1 MSSRELSAKKGIELS
16 SSSSS
21 PARSLAL
28 CSSTCPSASSVNHRH
43 FSLATPSPLLSNTL
57 QMAVDVAKA
66 AALLAGA
73 LAHHAS
79 RAAAAAAGALEGGR
93 RRRGAR
99 RRSNGNGGASSS
111 SSGSSFSNSGD
122 TAFSSALPGVPPPSS
137 RAVAQLLAEGAARER
152 ALDVRGAIA
161 KYEAAIAAARP
172 QLDARALGA
181 ASKAW
186 SDASY
191 LDELGLEALS
201 DEDKRQLNARAIDRC
216 REASLAAPDS
226 GLPHVACCVSMGRM
240 ALWTHDSR
248 GKARLAAA
256 AREQASL
263 ATAKSPGSD
272 LAHHLLGR

>member
-1 MSSRELSAKKGIELS
+1 
-16 SSSSS
+16 
-21 PARSLAL
+21 
-28 CSSTCPSASSVNHRH
+28 
-43 FSLATPSPLLSNTL
+43 
-57 QMAVDVAKA
+57 MAVDLAKA

-73 LAHHAS
+73 LAHHDS
-79 RAAAAAAGALEGGR
+79 RAAEAAAGALEGGKGG
-93 RRRGAR
+93 RRGGGGG
-99 RRSNGNGGASSS
+99 RSNSSRRKDSGGGASTSSS
-111 SSGSSFSNSGD
+111 SSSSPFSGD
-122 TAFSSALPGVPPPSS
+122 NASSALPGVPPPSS
-137 RAVAQLLAEGAARER
+137 RAVALLLAEGAARER
-152 ALDVRGAIA
+152 ALDLRGAIS

-191 LDELGLEALS
+191 LDELGVEALS
-201 DEDKRQLNARAIDRC
+201 DEDKRALNARAIDRC
-216 REASLAAPDS
+216 REASLAAPQS

-263 ATAKSPGSD
+263 ATAKSPESD

>member
-1 MSSRELSAKKGIELS
+1 MVVA
-16 SSSSS
+16 
-21 PARSLAL
+21 
-28 CSSTCPSASSVNHRH
+28 
-43 FSLATPSPLLSNTL
+43 
-57 QMAVDVAKA
+57 VAKA

-79 RAAAAAAGALEGGR
+79 RAAEAAAGALEGGKR
-93 RRRGAR
+93 RRRNKRGG
-99 RRSNGNGGASSS
+99 RSGGDGGGASSS
-111 SSGSSFSNSGD
+111 SSSNSSNSFFSGD
-122 TAFSSALPGVPPPSS
+122 DASSALAGVPPPSS
-137 RAVAQLLAEGAARER
+137 RAVALLLAEGAARER
-152 ALDVRGAIA
+152 ALDVWGAIS
-161 KYEAAIAAARP
+161 KYEAAVAAARP

-191 LDELGLEALS
+191 LDELGIEALS
-201 DEDKRQLNARAIDRC
+201 DEDKRALNARAIDRC
-216 REASLAAPDS
+216 REASLAAPES

-263 ATAKSPGSD
+263 ATAKSPESD